1 MIKTSIILMICVF
14 LSKIFGFL
22 REIIIASYYG
32 TTLSTDAFFVA
43 QNIPTIAFAAIG
55 AAISVAV
62 IPIYTKLLKKD
73 KEQASYFINNLITL
87 SIILTTFLMII
98 CIVLSKQI
106 VFLVAPSLSSA
117 GIELASKILKVLSIT
132 IYFTM
137 FSYILG
143 GMLNSKN
150 KFYIPQLAA
159 IPYNII
165 SVLFVMI
172 LSKKIDIW
180 ALVIGTI
187 VGMLLQTI
195 VHMIPIR
202 KFNKYK
208 IIVDFKEKNLKKL
221 WILSWPMV
229 ITVLFQQL
237 NLVVDKNLA
246 SSFAV
251 GSISA
256 INYSNRIV
264 GIIYGIFSVSLMT
277 VLYAKFNEFIIDKK
291 KDNVFSLLIKGL
303 NIVLLVTLPF
313 TVVSLIFNSE
323 IVSIIFGR
331 GAFDANSVAM
341 TSEVY
346 MYYALSIF
354 SMAAND
360 IILRCYYSLDNSK
373 TPMIITVVGV
383 IINIILSIILSK
395 IFGLKGLAIGTSIAM
410 TIQTILLFV
419 VLKKKESFK
428 LEKKCT
434 LDFIKIIIGSIL
446 MGLVMF
452 ALYSKIAINIQIVKL
467 LVISSFSLLI
477 YVFFLYIANIS
488 VKEDLLI
495 FIKSKIHK

>member
-14 LSKIFGFL
+14 FSKIFGFL

-73 KEQASYFINNLITL
+73 KNQASYFINNLMTL

-98 CIVLSKQI
+98 CIIFSKQI
-106 VFLVAPSLSSA
+106 VFLVAPSLS
-117 GIELASKILKVLSIT
+117 GDGMELASKILKILSIT

-150 KFYIPQLAA
+150 KFYVPQLAA

-172 LSKKIDIW
+172 LSKKLDIW

-187 VGMLLQTI
+187 IGMLLQTI
-195 VHMIPIR
+195 VHIIPIT

-208 IIVDFKEKNLKKL
+208 FIVDFKEKNLKKL
-221 WILSWPMV
+221 WMLSWPMV
-229 ITVLFQQL
+229 VTVLFQQL

-246 SSFAV
+246 SGFAV

-277 VLYAKFNEFIIDKK
+277 VLYSKFNEFIIDKK
-291 KDNVFSLLIKGL
+291 KSNVFSLLIKSL

-313 TVVSLIFNSE
+313 TIISLIFNSSV
-323 IVSIIFGR
+323 VSIVFGR

-346 MYYALSIF
+346 KYYALSIF

-373 TPMIITVVGV
+373 TPMIITIIGV
-383 IINIILSIILSK
+383 IINVILSVLLSK
-395 IFGLKGLAIGTSIAM
+395 WLGLKGLAIGTSIAM
-410 TIQTILLFV
+410 TIQTVLLFLA
-419 VLKKKESFK
+419 LKKKEKMMIRKDNYWDLFK
-428 LEKKCT
+428 IVISGVIMY
-434 LDFIKIIIGSIL
+434 FIVHVLHIYLPIGNQIIKLFVVSIIGVL
-446 MGLVMF
+446 G
-452 ALYSKIAINIQIVKL
+452 YIVL
-467 LVISSFSLLI
+467 
-477 YVFFLYIANIS
+477 LYIINLS
-488 VKEDLLI
+488 MKNDLKKML
-495 FIKSKIHK
+495 KRARY